1 MSLYAQCRV
10 CGGIFRTTE
19 SSSGVQ
25 CRYCQEA
32 IAKLGNAHQDLL
44 EALKSGQK
52 RDDITS
58 AFHFQVIEKLW
69 SADGKGE
76 QFFKV
81 IQPQGVSFDDFVHL
95 VTSVVIKG
103 INEGWV
109 QLTLPAVDILRRP
122 GDLSADKNYIKLEYL
137 DSDRWVDEV
146 CRLFPDVD
154 WDETIRIPAADTGA
168 IRQ

>member
-10 CGGIFRTTE
+10 CGGIFRARE
-19 SSSGVQ
+19 GGSGVQ

-32 IAKLGNAHQDLL
+32 IAKLGNAYLDLL
-44 EALKSGQK
+44 EANRSGQK
-52 RDDITS
+52 RDDITN

-76 QFFKV
+76 QFFGV
-81 IQPQGVSFDDFVHL
+81 IQPKDVPYEVFLHM
-95 VTSVVIKG
+95 VTAVVIKG

-122 GDLSADKNYIKLEYL
+122 GDAAADKNYIKLEYL
-137 DSDRWVDEV
+137 DSDRWVEEV
-146 CRLFPDVD
+146 CALFPEVD
-154 WDETIRIPAADTGA
+154 WDETIKVPAADVRSTN
-168 IRQ
+168 